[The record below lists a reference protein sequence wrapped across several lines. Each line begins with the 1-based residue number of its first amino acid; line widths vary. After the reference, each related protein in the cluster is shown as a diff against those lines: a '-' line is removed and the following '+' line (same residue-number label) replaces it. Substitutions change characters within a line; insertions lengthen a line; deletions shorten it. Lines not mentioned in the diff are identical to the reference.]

1 MSSTPLSRNAIR
13 SPNGAPSLNNK
24 TNPQLL
30 DMRCAASQTRD
41 QHTIVI
47 WLIWFVYMKIQR
59 SVSPYC
65 AATPNTMRCIIGC
78 WLWKQRKSWWHPGL
92 EWWIVKR
99 RKKWIRVLVK
109 DFFHLWSLYTQN
121 SFIRVSVIQQTRCY
135 SHWSVYLRVYCK
147 FSLHCIQMRLLRN
160 MTA

>member
-1 MSSTPLSRNAIR
+1 MSSTPLSGNAIR
-13 SPNGAPSLNNK
+13 SPNGAPSLSNK
-24 TNPQLL
+24 TNPQLP

-47 WLIWFVYMKIQR
+47 WLILFVYMKTQR

-65 AATPNTMRCIIGC
+65 AAAPHTMRCIIGC
-78 WLWKQRKSWWHPGL
+78 WLWRQRESWWHPGP

-99 RKKWIRVLVK
+99 GKEWIRVLVEY
-109 DFFHLWSLYTQN
+109 FFHRCSLH
-121 SFIRVSVIQQTRCY
+121 SIHVFVIQQTQCY
-135 SHWSVYLRVYCK
+135 NHWSVYVRVYCK

-160 MTA
+160 ITA